1 MAAQADW
8 NAIEGQY
15 RANSTRSIRSIAAEF
30 GVTEGAIRSRAKR
43 LGWVRDPS
51 STKREIV
58 ESAMAGVPID
68 SRGITQDELRNL
80 VTQEATNDLT
90 DMSAGLSVAR
100 QCIGKLSEMVKTA
113 DDPREI
119 KIIVEANRG
128 AIETIRKIRG
138 LDREEEKP
146 KDPIDDMTREELERE
161 ILAIFDN
168 ARVVN
173 GEATEV

>member
-15 RANSTRSIRSIAAEF
+15 RANPSRSIRSIAEEF
-30 GVTEGAIRSRAKR
+30 RVTEGAIRARAKK

-51 STKREIV
+51 GTKRELV
-58 ESAMAGVPID
+58 ASAMSGVPINT
-68 SRGITQDELRNL
+68 RGITQDELRNL
-80 VTQEATNDLT
+80 VTQEATNDLI

-113 DDPREI
+113 DDPRDI

-168 ARVVN
+168 AKVVN
-173 GEATEV
+173 GEAVEV